1 MFNMSLPEILVILA
15 IALIVIGPKKLPDI
29 AKSLGKALG
38 EFKRATSTFKDAID
52 LDGNNNYER
61 PVDTTDNNNAEP
73 MGNYVQHDVDA
84 AAYQPDKPV
93 EEKKDIASED
103 NEKISDKD

>member
-38 EFKRATSTFKDAID
+38 EFKRATSTFKESID
-52 LDGNNNYER
+52 LDGNNSYER
-61 PVDTTDNNNAEP
+61 PVDTTDNNIAEP
-73 MGNYVQHDVDA
+73 MNNSAQDNIDITPYSTDE
-84 AAYQPDKPV
+84 PV
-93 EEKKDIASED
+93 EEKKINASED
-103 NEKISDKD
+103 NEKISDK